1 MNVHTIKD
9 IYRCNIKMEPNL
21 QEDILQQLII
31 DKIDDLKGQDV
42 ITINV
47 KDKSSIT
54 DWMIICTGSSN
65 RHVNSIATH
74 IIDAAKAAGV
84 KALGIDGEKEGSW
97 IVVDFNEVIVHIMQD
112 EARQLYQLEKLW
124 S

>member
-1 MNVHTIKD
+1 M
-9 IYRCNIKMEPNL
+9 

-31 DKIDDLKGQDV
+31 DKIDDLKGQDI
-42 ITINV
+42 ITLDV

-54 DWMIICTGSSN
+54 DCMIICTGSSS

-74 IIDAAKAAGV
+74 IIDAAKAAGI
-84 KALGIDGEKEGSW
+84 KTLGIDGEKEGNW
-97 IVVDFNEVIVHIMQD
+97 IVVDLNEVIVHIMQE